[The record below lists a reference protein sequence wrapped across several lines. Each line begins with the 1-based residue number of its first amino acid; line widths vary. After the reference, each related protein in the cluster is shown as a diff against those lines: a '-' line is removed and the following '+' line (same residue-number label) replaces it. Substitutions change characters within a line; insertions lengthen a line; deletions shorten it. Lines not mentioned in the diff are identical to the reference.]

1 MYQISDYIILFAA
14 LISMIFSIYLWFSG
28 QQDAGLYVGLW
39 VPSIIGFGCYVKI
52 VGSNKSRS

>member
-1 MYQISDYIILFAA
+1 MYQISDYFILFAA

-28 QQDAGLYVGLW
+28 QQEAGLYVGLW

-52 VGSNKSRS
+52 IGFNKSRS